1 MPTIPEVI
9 PFLALIISA
18 VALFRNNKA
27 DTKQDAGQMMEIIVK
42 LETINENVKEVKS
55 DMKDV
60 KADME
65 KVKERLVIV
74 EQSTRS
80 AHRRIDN
87 LHGETEGGAL

>member
-1 MPTIPEVI
+1 MPTISEVL
-9 PFLALIISA
+9 PLLAIIISA

-42 LETINENVKEVKS
+42 LETINENVKEVKT
-55 DMKDV
+55 DMKDA

-80 AHRRIDN
+80 AHKRIDN
-87 LHGETEGGAL
+87 LHGETETS